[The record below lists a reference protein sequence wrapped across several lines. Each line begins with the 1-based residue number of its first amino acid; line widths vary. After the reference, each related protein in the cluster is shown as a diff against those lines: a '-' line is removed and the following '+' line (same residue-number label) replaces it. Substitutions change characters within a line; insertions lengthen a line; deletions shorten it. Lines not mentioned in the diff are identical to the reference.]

1 MVDLVQSAK
10 AIELMGWCSSY
21 RIVTEVYGGVYSQLF
36 KGFVSQQQPEA
47 LQYCSSGCCLWA
59 GDFRFPC
66 KGLVQAF

>member
-21 RIVTEVYGGVYSQLF
+21 RIVTEVYSGVYSQLF

-47 LQYCSSGCCLWA
+47 LQ
-59 GDFRFPC
+59 
-66 KGLVQAF
+66 